1 MLHQPTGG
9 AGGTADANGV
19 DAFEPFWLDLTG
31 VFDQVAV
38 GVHPQTLVEK
48 HLAVRA
54 FTSADEED
62 QIVLRGE
69 GRDIRHAV
77 GYRATDGIEALER
90 GILGDMRLDVVDDT
104 MELIERLCGLGEEVD
119 VT

>member
-1 MLHQPTGG
+1 MLHKPSGG

-19 DAFEPFWLDLTG
+19 DAFEPFRLNFTG
-31 VFDQVAV
+31 VFDEVAV
-38 GVHPQTLVEK
+38 GVHPQTLVEE

-54 FTSADEED
+54 LTPTDEED
-62 QIVLRGE
+62 QVVLRGE

-77 GYRATDGIEALER
+77 GYRPTDGIEALER
-90 GILGDMRLDVVDDT
+90 DTIGDMRLDIVDDT
-104 MELIERLCGLGEEVD
+104 MKLIERLCGLGEEVD